1 MERGNWYFTF
11 GCCQEH
17 SGHYVRIFGTFR
29 EARME
34 MIKRYGYSFTFQ
46 FSEKQWNDLKNDPER
61 RWKWEWPTELIEKV
75 TKPCP
80 VCGNAFLGN
89 RYGGTTEMCPSCFSK
104 LEAAMKKGGETNGS
118 IS

>member
-17 SGHYVRIFGTFR
+17 AGHYVRIFGTFG

-34 MIKRYGYSFTFQ
+34 MFRRHGSSWAFQ
-46 FSEKQWNDLKNDPER
+46 YSEKQWNDMKNDPER
-61 RWKWEWPTELIEKV
+61 CWEWPTELTEKV

-80 VCGNAFLGN
+80 VCGNVFLGN
-89 RYGGTTEMCPSCFSK
+89 RYAGITDVCPSCLSK
-104 LEAAMKKGGETNGS
+104 LKAAMKKGGETNGQ